1 MYWTLFFVL
10 LAAFVGLDVAL
21 RLFWPFMT
29 TGHHAGKLR
38 AVCYILLLAL
48 LMGSLQETTDETL
61 TARVYPD
68 GVAGFFARYITWCQ
82 NLTDVAVALGIAAT
96 AVLLTGAVSFTVAY
110 VLYRR
115 GKLHLLHIAY
125 IQSLWFS
132 TLSAAVTCFCYPV
145 VSYVVWAGLYLL
157 RPLFFGKA
165 ENFCRKALLT
175 PKKERPRKRRRYR
188 SAPTATIVLPPQLPF
203 RDIPGHYRKTLTA
216 FDKKARI
223 KHPFRQLAAPYSVAL
238 CGIALWT
245 VCWVYSVSRG
255 AYGGSETLYTVQA
268 VAGISAAMISY
279 EAALYHLTDS

>member
-10 LAAFVGLDVAL
+10 LAVFIGLDVAL

-29 TGHHAGKLR
+29 TGYHAVKLR
-38 AVCYILLLAL
+38 AVCYTLLLAL
-48 LMGSLQETTDETL
+48 LIVSLQGTTDETL
-61 TARVYPD
+61 TARVYPA
-68 GVAGFFARYITWCQ
+68 GVAGFFTRYITWCQ
-82 NLTDVAVALGIAAT
+82 NSTDVIVALGIAVT

-110 VLYRR
+110 VLHRR

-157 RPLFFGKA
+157 RPLFFGRTEK
-165 ENFCRKALLT
+165 FCRKVLL
-175 PKKERPRKRRRYR
+175 PPPKERPRKRRRYR
-188 SAPTATIVLPPQLPF
+188 PAPTTTIALPPQLPF
-203 RDIPGHYRKTLTA
+203 RDIPHHYRKTVTA

-223 KHPFRQLAAPYSVAL
+223 KYPFRQLTAPYSVVL

-255 AYGGSETLYTVQA
+255 AYGGSETFYTIQA
-268 VAGISAAMISY
+268 IAGISAALVSY
-279 EAALYHLTDS
+279 EAVLYRLTDS